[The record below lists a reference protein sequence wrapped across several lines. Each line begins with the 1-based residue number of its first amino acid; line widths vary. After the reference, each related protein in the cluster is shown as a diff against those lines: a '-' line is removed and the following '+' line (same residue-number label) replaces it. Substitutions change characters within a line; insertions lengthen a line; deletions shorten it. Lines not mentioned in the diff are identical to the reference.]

1 MRIRPMKTK
10 GNEKRLLKDIVIPA
24 GTIFRN
30 QDGVTV
36 DYINGCI
43 YTIIG
48 MTKDSCGSLI
58 YGIDPRDKE
67 LKEWFEDII

>member
-1 MRIRPMKTK
+1 MKSISTK
-10 GNEKRLLKDIVIPA
+10 NEKRLLKDIVIPA

-48 MTKDSCGSLI
+48 ITKDSYGSLI

-67 LKEWFEDII
+67 LNEWFEDVI